1 MCMFSGLNITQDPD
15 NDELLGIAGSNLNL
29 VLVNSI
35 SALLGAVDQVIGF
48 QCTPDLSPPR
58 K

>member
-1 MCMFSGLNITQDPD
+1 MFSGLNITQDPD